1 MNSADSEHFSLRWNN
16 FHSNLST
23 GFHAMLEEVDLVD
36 VTLAAEGQFVQ
47 AHKIVLSVCS
57 PYFKQLFKVNPC
69 KHPIVILKD
78 VSHKELVAILQFMYQ
93 GEVNVRQ
100 EELAAF
106 LKTAEMLQ
114 IKGLTGSDSP
124 PSESPPPPPITQPVS
139 RLRETVDPL
148 RGLEETP
155 QRTFKRKRVDP
166 PVTSLISSNTTTT
179 ATVSPSP
186 QILTDSSS
194 SFDLSEIKKPKDE
207 PIDYESDI
215 EEIECKVISTDNSI
229 AQLLQ
234 GETSQPLQESPQT
247 SLNMFSSLA
256 GLSQD
261 SGGSQEGGQGRMS
274 NLLQF
279 YQCLNSGD
287 EQFSP
292 KSNELLFCFSFGY

>member
-1 MNSADSEHFSLRWNN
+1 MLWEAVFVHHSLISMENFVDDEKLCSFLWIMKLLLQIYRSCYIKCDTYFIYN
-16 FHSNLST
+16 FHSDIYSIN
-23 GFHAMLEEVDLVD
+23 
-36 VTLAAEGQFVQ
+36 FVS
-47 AHKIVLSVCS
+47 ICTFV
-57 PYFKQLFKVNPC
+57 F
-69 KHPIVILKD
+69 
-78 VSHKELVAILQFMYQ
+78 LQ
-93 GEVNVRQ
+93 
-100 EELAAF
+100 
-106 LKTAEMLQ
+106 
-114 IKGLTGSDSP
+114 
-124 PSESPPPPPITQPVS
+124 SESPPPPPITQPVS

-234 GETSQPLQESPQT
+234 GETSQPLQESPQ
-247 SLNMFSSLA
+247 SK
-256 GLSQD
+256 
-261 SGGSQEGGQGRMS
+261 
-274 NLLQF
+274 
-279 YQCLNSGD
+279 Y
-287 EQFSP
+287 
-292 KSNELLFCFSFGY
+292 